1 MVFPTQDVFAN
12 RTPELNGD
20 DVHDS
25 SSGSRVPHDPFI
37 TKSAKFS
44 GGGHLHRTANVLSEV
59 RLSQSQALQACSHA
73 APDLIDTRMPFFDF
87 SSCPTWSNPRPD
99 LALACL
105 AALYDPAA
113 CLG

>member
-12 RTPELNGD
+12 CTPELDGD

-37 TKSAKFS
+37 TKSVKFS
-44 GGGHLHRTANVLSEV
+44 GGGHWHRTANVLSEV

-73 APDLIDTRMPFFDF
+73 AMQPPI
-87 SSCPTWSNPRPD
+87 SSIR
-99 LALACL
+99 ACL
-105 AALYDPAA
+105 FLTFFLARPGQTPDPI
-113 CLG
+113 LL